1 MTDLDP
7 CLLGCDAALAEADL
21 LVAMLSDGADSLDPE
36 LSAVRMRIALL
47 RREVDRLRGMATVP
61 ARRKIHPDW
70 IDLTSYGSPWT
81 ALGGDRAADG
91 QVSGI

>member
-1 MTDLDP
+1 MTDLEP
-7 CLLGCDAALAEADL
+7 CLLGCDTALAEADL

-36 LSAVRMRIALL
+36 LSTVRMRIALL

-70 IDLTSYGSPWT
+70 IDLTSNGSPWT
-81 ALGGDRAADG
+81 ALGGDRVPDG
-91 QVSGI
+91 QASGA

>member
-21 LVAMLSDGADSLDPE
+21 LIAMLSDGSGSIEPE

-47 RREVDRLRGMATVP
+47 RREVDRLRGMTTVP
-61 ARRKIHPDW
+61 TRRKIHPDW
-70 IDLTSYGSPWT
+70 IDLASNGSPWA
-81 ALGGDRAADG
+81 ALGGEQAGGA
-91 QVSGI
+91 